1 MKTCKVCNQP
11 IPEGRVKALPHAE
24 TCVEHSDSTKFV
36 ANVIS
41 HGDLEDDFHQ
51 EIQIVRDAKTAQ
63 ALNAY
68 AKMTGNYK

>member
-11 IPEGRVKALPHAE
+11 IPEGRVKALPYAE